1 MAWVWWLT
9 APVAA
14 TVFGS
19 LLLWWHGQRE
29 VRGASLQPG
38 NAIDEHRAL
47 LAVLARVQHD
57 APDPVNMLLLPPPAD
72 GRRTTAS

>member
-1 MAWVWWLT
+1 MAWIWWLT

-19 LLLWWHGQRE
+19 VLLWWQGQRE
-29 VRGASLQPG
+29 FRGASLQPG
-38 NAIDEHRAL
+38 NAIAEHRTL
-47 LAVLARVQHD
+47 LAVLAQVQRE

-72 GRRTTAS
+72 GRRTAAS